1 VTRSR
6 LQEGRLSSA
15 RLPNGHLIDIADLV
29 GTFVFAAEG
38 ARTAIRGNLDF
49 FGVMVLS
56 FVTAVGGGIIR
67 DVLLGATPPS
77 ALRDWRY
84 GTIAFV
90 AGAATFVQYWRA
102 TVVPVRL
109 VVSLDAAGPALF
121 AIAGTE
127 KALSHGMHP
136 FIAVLLGTITGVGG
150 GTIRDVLLA
159 QVPVVLR
166 ADLYATAAMAGAVVL
181 VSGRA
186 LRWPAPVAASLGGFV
201 CFGLRLVSV
210 WRHWSLPHAGST

>member
-1 VTRSR
+1 MLARS
-6 LQEGRLSSA
+6 
-15 RLPNGHLIDIADLV
+15 LPNLSMIKPRSDTLLLAVDFA
-29 GTFVFAAEG
+29 GTFVFAMEG
-38 ARTAIRGNLDF
+38 GMAAARANLDLL
-49 FGVMVLS
+49 GVMVLA
-56 FVTAVGGGIIR
+56 FATALGGGIIR
-67 DVLLGATPPS
+67 DLLIGAVPPGAISNWRYAAIAFAGGFSVFLFYQFVEEIPPS
-77 ALRDWRY
+77 LLM
-84 GTIAFV
+84 V
-90 AGAATFVQYWRA
+90 
-102 TVVPVRL
+102 
-109 VVSLDAAGPALF
+109 LDAAGLGLF
-121 AIAGTE
+121 AVAGAE
-127 KALSHGMHP
+127 KALEFGIHP
-136 FIAVLLGTITGVGG
+136 LIAILMGGITGVGG